1 MPNKNTNINIFGFH
15 GFHFLASQSFARF
28 LFVFIFLAEGDSL
41 KSLLIAASKIAK
53 SFKLFP
59 IFPRASEDGT
69 KVITNISVSPAVTTG
84 YYQTTMDQGAFMDKI
99 VKRRKGPSQVPRP
112 QNTQRKCQKILLFR
126 HFLKKQINL
135 FQIFI
140 AYCLYIFHILY
151 RAICFAWIK
160 F

>member
-1 MPNKNTNINIFGFH
+1 MPNKNTNINIFVFMV
-15 GFHFLASQSFARF
+15 FIFYSQSFARF

-41 KSLLIAASKIAK
+41 KFLLITASKIAK
-53 SFKLFP
+53 SFQTFP
-59 IFPRASEDGT
+59 D
-69 KVITNISVSPAVTTG
+69 ISTGIGRWHQSDHKHIGLSAVTTG
-84 YYQTTMDQGAFMDKI
+84 YYQTTMDQGAFTDKI
-99 VKRRKGPSQVPRP
+99 VKRRKGPSQS
-112 QNTQRKCQKILLFR
+112 TQKESAKRFYSSGT
-126 HFLKKQINL
+126 FLKKQINL

>member
-1 MPNKNTNINIFGFH
+1 MPNKNTNINIFVFMA
-15 GFHFLASQSFARF
+15 FIFYSQVFARF

-41 KSLLIAASKIAK
+41 KFLLITASKIVK
-53 SFKLFP
+53 SFQTFP
-59 IFPRASEDGT
+59 D
-69 KVITNISVSPAVTTG
+69 ISTGIGRWYQSDHKHIGLSAVTTG
-84 YYQTTMDQGAFMDKI
+84 YYQTTIDQGTFHGQNCQNDGKI
-99 VKRRKGPSQVPRP
+99 RPGVPKKESAKRFYSSG
-112 QNTQRKCQKILLFR
+112 T
-126 HFLKKQINL
+126 FLKKQINL

>member
-1 MPNKNTNINIFGFH
+1 MVFIFY
-15 GFHFLASQSFARF
+15 SQVFARF
-28 LFVFIFLAEGDSL
+28 LFIFLAEGDSL

-53 SFKLFP
+53 SFQTFP
-59 IFPRASEDGT
+59 D
-69 KVITNISVSPAVTTG
+69 ISTGIGRWYQSDHKYIGLSAVTTG

-99 VKRRKGPSQVPRP
+99 VKRRKGPSQSTTS
-112 QNTQRKCQKILLFR
+112 QNPKKESAKRFYSSGT
-126 HFLKKQINL
+126 FLKKQINL

>member
-1 MPNKNTNINIFGFH
+1 MPNRNTNINIFVFMA
-15 GFHFLASQSFARF
+15 FIFYSQSFARF

-41 KSLLIAASKIAK
+41 KSLLIAASKIVK
-53 SFKLFP
+53 SFQTFP
-59 IFPRASEDGT
+59 D
-69 KVITNISVSPAVTTG
+69 ISTGIGRWYQSDHKHIGLSAVTTG
-84 YYQTTMDQGAFMDKI
+84 YYQTTIDQGTFHGQNCQNDGKI
-99 VKRRKGPSQVPRP
+99 RPGVPKKESAKRFYSSG
-112 QNTQRKCQKILLFR
+112 T
-126 HFLKKQINL
+126 FLKKQINL